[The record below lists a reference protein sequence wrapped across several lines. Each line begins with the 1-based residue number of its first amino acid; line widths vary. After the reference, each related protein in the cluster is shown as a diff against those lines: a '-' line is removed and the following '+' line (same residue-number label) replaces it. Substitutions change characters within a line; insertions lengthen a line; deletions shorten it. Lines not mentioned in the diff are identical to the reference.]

1 MEKITKDMFDVP
13 LESFTLEKVVG
24 VKPYKGAEEGKQV
37 TLIVAFN
44 ATTINQLAAGCMT
57 QGEPVRWQNSSQG
70 RKAYNTL
77 KDHQRVE
84 LTFKAPIVGVDSE
97 QAMIMKLAGMT
108 KAEEEKYIK
117 ALRMKAAEY
126 K

>member
-1 MEKITKDMFDVP
+1 MENITKDMFDVP

-77 KDHQRVE
+77 KNHQRVE
-84 LTFKAPIVGVDSE
+84 LTFKAPIVADSE

-108 KAEEEKYIK
+108 KAEEEEYIK
-117 ALRMKAAEY
+117 ALRMKAAGY